1 MTPIRT
7 ARLILRNWGERDR
20 DLFHRINSDD
30 RVMAFFPFRRDR
42 TQSDALFDALCERID
57 KLGYGFTAAE
67 LAEGGAC
74 IGFVGLMPTDLD
86 PTFPDGTVEI
96 GWRLAPEFWGS
107 GYVTEAANAWLCFAF
122 GRLDLDEVVSFA
134 VRTNER
140 STAMMRRLGMK
151 ADPSSDFDHPRV
163 PDTHPQLKRHV
174 VYRLARADWRRPLKR

>member
-1 MTPIRT
+1 MTAAAWTRAHP
-7 ARLILRNWGERDR
+7 LGL
-20 DLFHRINSDD
+20 LF
-30 RVMAFFPFRRDR
+30 AA
-42 TQSDALFDALCERID
+42 ALAAAVLVR
-57 KLGYGFTAAE
+57 YGFTAAE

-134 VRTNER
+134 VWNNER
-140 STAMMRRLGMK
+140 STAVMRR
-151 ADPSSDFDHPRV
+151 
-163 PDTHPQLKRHV
+163 Q
-174 VYRLARADWRRPLKR
+174 